1 MVGIP
6 RSKGC
11 RICVQRRV
19 RCDLT
24 RPICNNCKKGN
35 RPCPGYDSDLRIHD
49 EGSRLRKRFAQKDA
63 TGSQLGF
70 DSESPATS
78 TSHHSR
84 SAESSPEE
92 VLELI
97 ARSKTPDLEEQLYQ
111 HGQWPEAGSTF
122 ADLMPNQV
130 FPEADTSSSQ
140 VSFAGFP
147 GLLNGGSINLDMT
160 FFMALNGS
168 VYSPYLAQE
177 QLLSTFSSSLSGHG
191 PLLLPPQMRSHQNW
205 LSQLPRMFGS
215 KLLDTTIRAVSLVHL
230 GRVQQSEVF
239 VQESRRFY
247 GNALRLLNK
256 ALTTD
261 TDGMSTETLSATIL
275 LSFYEMFASDSN
287 DSWVRHSGG
296 AGLLMRLRGPTRHLS
311 GLDRDVYLAYRHTI
325 IIDAFMR
332 DEPCFLAEPQWLEM
346 AERIHND
353 LRASGIADE
362 RLEIFELA
370 EEFYLEHVQIP
381 TTLRD
386 ARHLE
391 ESKRKMTPD
400 QYAAHTELVLAR
412 ARLHRANLKSIN
424 LRFRAALMRNGL
436 ETSSMDTM
444 DPVFPKQYVFANVF
458 VASQYIGHWTIMLI
472 LNLILKDNEKEFAP
486 EKNSLYLMENRE
498 MCRDICRT
506 TPFMLTSSFLGP
518 FFVIFALRLCL
529 MVFEPGQERDWVVRK
544 LTQIGDTHMKM
555 AADIPTFEP
564 EHSLQEP
571 DTQHPD
577 AARLEEFA

>member
-1 MVGIP
+1 MVGVP

-24 RPICNNCKKGN
+24 RPTCNNCKKGN

-63 TGSQLGF
+63 TEAQL
-70 DSESPATS
+70 SVESASPATS
-78 TSHHSR
+78 TSHHSQ
-84 SAESSPEE
+84 SPESSPEE
-92 VLELI
+92 MLGLV
-97 ARSKTPDLEEQLYQ
+97 ARINTPALDEQLHQ
-111 HGQWPEAGSTF
+111 HGQWTQAGTDF
-122 ADLMPNQV
+122 A
-130 FPEADTSSSQ
+130 
-140 VSFAGFP
+140 
-147 GLLNGGSINLDMT
+147 GLLNGGSINLDRT
-160 FFMALNGS
+160 FLMALNGS

-215 KLLDTTIRAVSLVHL
+215 RLLDSTVRAVSLVHL
-230 GRVQQSEVF
+230 GRVQHSELF
-239 VQESRRFY
+239 VHESRRFY

-256 ALTTD
+256 SLTND

-296 AGLLMRLRGPTRHLS
+296 AGLLMRLRGPDRHLS

-332 DEPCFLAEPQWLEM
+332 DEACFLAEPQWLEM
-346 AERIHND
+346 AEKIHND
-353 LRASGIADE
+353 LRASGITDE

-386 ARHLE
+386 ARHLD
-391 ESKRKMTPD
+391 ESKRKMTRE
-400 QYAAHTELVLAR
+400 QFAAHTELVLAR

-424 LRFRAALMRNGL
+424 LRFRTALTRNGL
-436 ETSSMDTM
+436 ETVSMDTM

-458 VASQYIGHWTIMLI
+458 IASQYTGHWTIMLI
-472 LNLILKDNEKEFAP
+472 LNLILKDNEKEIAP

-498 MCRDICRT
+498 MCREICRT

-529 MVFEPGQERDWVVRK
+529 MVFEPGQERAWVVRK

-564 EHSLQEP
+564 EDSLQEP
-571 DTQHPD
+571 DARYAD
-577 AARLEEFA
+577 AAILPEPA

>member
-1 MVGIP
+1 MVGVP

-24 RPICNNCKKGN
+24 RPTCNNCKKGN

-63 TGSQLGF
+63 TEAQLSV

-78 TSHHSR
+78 TSHHSQ
-84 SAESSPEE
+84 SSESSPEE
-92 VLELI
+92 VLGVV
-97 ARSKTPDLEEQLYQ
+97 ARINTPDLDEQLHQ
-111 HGQWPEAGSTF
+111 HGQWTQAGT
-122 ADLMPNQV
+122 DL
-130 FPEADTSSSQ
+130 
-140 VSFAGFP
+140 AGP
-147 GLLNGGSINLDMT
+147 LNGGSINLDMT
-160 FFMALNGS
+160 FLMALNGS

-215 KLLDTTIRAVSLVHL
+215 RLLDSTVRAVSLVHL
-230 GRVQQSEVF
+230 GRVQQSELF

-256 ALTTD
+256 SLTND

-296 AGLLMRLRGPTRHLS
+296 AGLLMRLRGPNRHLS

-332 DEPCFLAEPQWLEM
+332 DEACFLAEPQWLEM
-346 AERIHND
+346 AEKIHND
-353 LRASGIADE
+353 LRASGITDE

-386 ARHLE
+386 ARHLD
-391 ESKRKMTPD
+391 ESKRKMTPE
-400 QYAAHTELVLAR
+400 QFAAHTELVLAR

-424 LRFRAALMRNGL
+424 LRFRAALTRNGL
-436 ETSSMDTM
+436 ETVSMDTM

-458 VASQYIGHWTIMLI
+458 IASQYTGHWTIMLI
-472 LNLILKDNEKEFAP
+472 LNLILKENEKEIAP

-498 MCRDICRT
+498 MCREICRT

-529 MVFEPGQERDWVVRK
+529 MVFEPGQERAWVVRK

-564 EHSLQEP
+564 EDSLQEP
-571 DTQHPD
+571 DTRYAD
-577 AARLEEFA
+577 AAILPEPA